1 VAIRSRPKQATQ
13 ADVAR
18 AAGVSRTTVSY
29 VLSND
34 ESVSIPDET
43 RERVRGV
50 IRALDYTPNRAAQ
63 RLRAQKTYTI
73 AGIIEDITNP
83 FHPALERGIQDVA
96 EQHGYDLIM
105 YNTDADPAKERKAL
119 DAALRNRVDG
129 VIGSFSAI
137 GMDDFA
143 PLLAAEIPMVWL
155 TGQAPLRSIDGL
167 DVVYVDNVLAAHAAV
182 SYLVGKGHAR
192 IAMLAGRGH
201 PQQDRLI
208 GYRQALEDHGITF
221 RDDYVQ
227 GQRFSID
234 EGRRAM
240 QVLLALEPRP
250 TAVFGASDL
259 LAVGAILAI
268 KEVDLRIPEDIAVV
282 GFDNV
287 LVAEVV
293 SPPLTTIAQHQ
304 ADLGHRCGELLFE
317 RIRGLAPDE
326 GRAVEM
332 PFELV
337 IRDSA

>member
-1 VAIRSRPKQATQ
+1 VAIRLRPKQATQ

-43 RERVRGV
+43 RERVRDV

-268 KEVDLRIPEDIAVV
+268 KEVGLRTPVDIAVV

-293 SPPLTTIAQHQ
+293 SPPLTTIAQNQ
-304 ADLGHRCGELLFE
+304 ADLGHRCGELLVE
-317 RIRGLAPDE
+317 RIRGLALCE
-326 GRAVEM
+326 VRVREM
-332 PFELV
+332 PFELF
-337 IRDSA
+337 IRGAA

>member
-1 VAIRSRPKQATQ
+1 MATRSRPKQATQ

-34 ESVSIPDET
+34 ESVAIPAET
-43 RERVRGV
+43 RQRVRDV

-63 RLRAQKTYTI
+63 RLRSQKTYTI

-143 PLLAAEIPMVWL
+143 LLPAAEIPMVWL
-155 TGQAPLRSIDGL
+155 TGQAPRRSIDGL
-167 DVVYVDNVLAAHAAV
+167 DVVYVDNIQAARVAV
-182 SYLVGKGHAR
+182 SYLADAGHAR
-192 IAMLAGRGH
+192 IAMLAGHGH

-208 GYRQALEDHGITF
+208 GYRRALEDHGLAY

-240 QVLLALEPRP
+240 RVLLTLEPRP

-268 KEVDLRIPEDIAVV
+268 KESGLRIPDDIAVV

-293 SPPLTTIAQHQ
+293 SPPLTTIALNQ
-304 ADLGHRCGELLFE
+304 AALGHRCGELLFE
-317 RIRGLAPDE
+317 RIRGLAPEE
-326 GRAVEM
+326 GRTVEM

-337 IRDSA
+337 IRGSA

>member
-1 VAIRSRPKQATQ
+1 MVTKSRPKPPTQ

-34 ESVSIPDET
+34 GTVSIPDET
-43 RERVRGV
+43 RQRVRDV
-50 IRALDYTPNRAAQ
+50 VRTLDYSPNRTAQ
-63 RLRAQKTYTI
+63 RLRTQKTYTI

-129 VIGSFSAI
+129 VIGSFAAI
-137 GMDDFA
+137 DLDDFGS
-143 PLLAAEIPMVWL
+143 LLAAEIPMVWL
-155 TGQAPLRSIDGL
+155 TGQPPVRSLPGL
-167 DVVYVDNVLAAHAAV
+167 DVVYVDNVRAAHRAV
-182 SYLVGKGHAR
+182 SYLAERGHSR
-192 IAMLAGRGH
+192 IAMLAGHGH

-208 GYRQALEDHGITF
+208 GYRQALEDHGLAAP
-221 RDDYVQ
+221 DDYVQ
-227 GQRFSID
+227 GQRFSIE
-234 EGRRAM
+234 EGKRAM
-240 QVLLALEPRP
+240 GALLALETRP
-250 TAVFGASDL
+250 TGVFGASDL

-268 KEVDLRIPEDIAVV
+268 KEAGLRIPEDIAVV
-282 GFDNV
+282 GFDNI

-293 SPPLTTIAQHQ
+293 TPALTTVALNQ
-304 ADLGHRCGELLFE
+304 AALGHRCGELLFE
-317 RIRGLAPDE
+317 RIQGLAPE
-326 GRAVEM
+326 QSRAVEM

-337 IRDSA
+337 IRASA

>member
-1 VAIRSRPKQATQ
+1 MSTRSRPKQATQ

-34 ESVSIPDET
+34 ESVAIPAET
-43 RERVRGV
+43 RQRVRDV

-63 RLRAQKTYTI
+63 RLRSQKTYTI

-105 YNTDADPAKERKAL
+105 YNTDADPVKERKAL

-137 GMDDFA
+137 GMDDFT
-143 PLLAAEIPMVWL
+143 LLPAAEIPMVWL
-155 TGQAPLRSIDGL
+155 TGQAPRRSIDGL
-167 DVVYVDNVLAAHAAV
+167 DVVYVDNVQAAHVAV
-182 SYLVGKGHAR
+182 SYLADSGHAR
-192 IAMLAGRGH
+192 IAMLAGHGH
-201 PQQDRLI
+201 PQQDRLT
-208 GYRQALEDHGITF
+208 GYRRALEDHGLAY

-240 QVLLALEPRP
+240 RVLLTLEPRP

-268 KEVDLRIPEDIAVV
+268 KESGLRIPDDIAVV

-293 SPPLTTIAQHQ
+293 SPPLTTIAQNQ
-304 ADLGHRCGELLFE
+304 AALGHRCGELLFE
-317 RIRGLAPDE
+317 RIRGLAPEE
-326 GRAVEM
+326 GRTVEM

-337 IRDSA
+337 IRGSA

>member
-1 VAIRSRPKQATQ
+1 M
-13 ADVAR
+13 
-18 AAGVSRTTVSY
+18 
-29 VLSND
+29 
-34 ESVSIPDET
+34 
-43 RERVRGV
+43 
-50 IRALDYTPNRAAQ
+50 RALDYTPNRAAQ
-63 RLRAQKTYTI
+63 RLRTQKTFTI

-96 EQHGYDLIM
+96 EKHGYDLIM
-105 YNTDADPAKERKAL
+105 YNTDADADKERKAL

-129 VIGSFSAI
+129 VIGSFAAI

-155 TGQAPLRSIDGL
+155 TGQAPPRRIDSL
-167 DVVYVDNVLAAHAAV
+167 DVVYVDNVRAAHAAV
-182 SYLVGKGHAR
+182 SYLVGKGHGR
-192 IAMLAGRGH
+192 IAMLAGHGH
-201 PQQDRLI
+201 PQHDRLI
-208 GYRQALEDHGITF
+208 GYRQALEDHGLTF
-221 RDDYVQ
+221 RGDYVQ

-240 QVLLALEPRP
+240 RVLLGLEPRP

-268 KEVDLRIPEDIAVV
+268 KEAGLRIPDDVAIV
-282 GFDNV
+282 GFDNI

-293 SPPLTTIAQHQ
+293 SPALTSIAQNQ
-304 ADLGHRCGELLFE
+304 AALGHRCGGLLFE

-326 GRAVEM
+326 GRVVEM

-337 IRDSA
+337 VRDSA